1 MSYYLP
7 ATYAVEGNMNLL
19 FGGPRTGDS
28 SLALFRIMMT
38 SIAIGGL
45 VVAGRKETR
54 KEFAPQ
60 MEKVS

>member
-1 MSYYLP
+1 
-7 ATYAVEGNMNLL
+7 MNLL